1 MKQVFDFAFDPRFRA
16 PLAVVGVLP
25 HTATVV
31 VTDDEFYARFGPW
44 RVRTARSNII
54 DAEVSGPYRW
64 YRAVGPRLSFAD
76 HGATFGSTPRGG
88 VCLRFAEPV
97 AALLPGGL
105 LRSPGLTVTVT
116 DPAALREALF
126 PR

>member
-44 RVRTARSNII
+44 RMRTPRSNIT
-54 DAEVSGPYRW
+54 DAQVSGPYRW

-76 HGATFGSTPRGG
+76 HGATFGSTPSGG
-88 VCLRFAEPV
+88 VCLTFAEPV
-97 AALLPGGL
+97 AAVVPGRL
-105 LRSPGLTVTVT
+105 LRSPGLTVTVA
-116 DPAALREALF
+116 DPEGLRAALVS
-126 PR
+126 